1 LVSVDNLDSPV
12 AKRLMSAS
20 SEDQNSS
27 DYDEEVPHRRSIFRR
42 DNLRGQVVPAK
53 QKATSLGPAQG
64 ADLDF
69 GERLREIDAEFTKIR
84 EARER
89 DRAEF
94 ELARQIQNERMEEL
108 ERVLNS
114 RSRSQPEVS
123 VAPSRHGMSNDRAI
137 ASNIHDTNA
146 SEDDL
151 ERDSMAAGDSDHN
164 HASDSIKDEY
174 GSNDGSNIYDG

>member
-1 LVSVDNLDSPV
+1 
-12 AKRLMSAS
+12 MSAS

-27 DYDEEVPHRRSIFRR
+27 DYYEEVTRRSSFFERN
-42 DNLRGQVVPAK
+42 NLRGRIVPAK
-53 QKATSLGPAQG
+53 QKTTPSGPAQG

-69 GERLREIDAEFTKIR
+69 RERLSEIDAEFTKIR
-84 EARER
+84 EAQER

-114 RSRSQPEVS
+114 RSGSQPEVS
-123 VAPSRHGMSNDRAI
+123 IAPNGHGRAGMSNDRAI
-137 ASNIHDTNA
+137 ASNIHDSDA
-146 SEDDL
+146 SEDNL
-151 ERDSMAAGDSDHN
+151 ERDSMKAGDSDHN